1 MKKIIYALILLVGVY
16 SCSENLIDGG
26 VRTANVNKTTVEY
39 LRSNAKF
46 DSVLILFEKA
56 GIMSQLDKQNT
67 TVIVPTDYSIIQ
79 FVKQIQDQKR
89 RAADDENLRYTFSD
103 LVNEFDLYKDSMKI
117 YIVNQYIDRTKLA
130 SVADGKIQTKSLLGN
145 DVEIALT
152 ETKLY
157 TEWLPNSDVKLIH
170 YKYVINGLDPDDN
183 NGIPNTD
190 KDVDNICQTTGI
202 ITTTGVLHVL
212 EDTHNLFFNKR
223 PRL

>member
-1 MKKIIYALILLVGVY
+1 MKKIIYAFIMLVGLY
-16 SCSENLIDGG
+16 SCSDNLIDGG

-46 DSVLILFEKA
+46 DTVLILFEKA

-67 TVIVPTDYSIIQ
+67 TVIIPTDYSVTQ
-79 FVKQIQDQKR
+79 FVKQIQEQKR
-89 RAADDENLRYTFSD
+89 MEADDENIKYTFKD
-103 LVNEFDLYKDSMKI
+103 LVNDISLYKDSLKM
-117 YIVNQYIDRTKLA
+117 YIVPQVVTRDMLA
-130 SVADGKIQTKSLLGN
+130 KTTSGLIETKSLLGN
-145 DVEIALT
+145 NVEIALT

-170 YKYVINGLDPDDN
+170 YKNVINGLDPADN
-183 NGIPNTD
+183 NGIPNAD

-202 ITTTGVLHVL
+202 MTTTGVLHVL